1 MVTDAPHRELRT
13 SKARHA
19 RPPPSGP
26 LCDDVRMEPT
36 SEVLR
41 YAAFTTTPDGGNPA
55 GVVLDATRLDDARMQ
70 AIAADVGYA
79 ETVFVTEAAVDGD
92 SRRNR
97 VRYFSPIAEV
107 PFCGHAT
114 IALAVALSGRDGAGT
129 FIFETPVG
137 PVAIET
143 AGQGAAVTASF
154 TSVEP
159 RVTEFPDGVL
169 STLLGLLGV
178 DRGELH
184 PAYPPMIAFAG
195 NWHPIL
201 VFAERKTFDSFVFDP
216 DSMRTLMDAQ
226 NWAGTVTTLYE
237 MGAGRVRR
245 AQPLPGGHHHRR
257 SGDRLGC
264 RFLRR
269 IPPLALARG
278 AAQPRDRAPRQ
289 PCRPPERAHRRHSS
303 VRRDYRERWS
313 RRDQLNRTSR
323 RRRHRRER
331 ATLPVRVVRE
341 PARGLLRAGVLAA
354 SRGRRFP
361 GPVPAQGR
369 MVE

>member
-1 MVTDAPHRELRT
+1 
-13 SKARHA
+13 
-19 RPPPSGP
+19 
-26 LCDDVRMEPT
+26 MEPT

-41 YAAFTTTPDGGNPA
+41 YAAFTNSPDGGNPA
-55 GVVLDATRLDDARMQ
+55 GVVLDASRLDDARMQ

-114 IALAVALSGRDGAGT
+114 IALAVALSGRDGAAT

-143 AGQGAAVTASF
+143 AGQGGAVTASF

-159 RVTEFPDGVL
+159 QVTDFPDRVL

-184 PAYPPMIAFAG
+184 PAYPPMVAFAG

-201 VFAERKTFDSFVFDP
+201 VIAKRKTFDSFVFDP

-237 MGAGRVRR
+237 MAPGEFDSRNLFPVGTITEDPATGSAAASFGAYLRLLSLVEPPSRVILHQGSHVGRPSV
-245 AQPLPGGHHHRR
+245 LTV
-257 SGDRLGC
+257 D
-264 RFLRR
+264 
-269 IPPLALARG
+269 IPPSGGIVVSGG
-278 AAQPRDRAPRQ
+278 A
-289 PCRPPERAHRRHSS
+289 
-303 VRRDYRERWS
+303 
-313 RRDQLNRTSR
+313 
-323 RRRHRRER
+323 
-331 ATLPVRVVRE
+331 
-341 PARGLLRAGVLAA
+341 
-354 SRGRRFP
+354 
-361 GPVPAQGR
+361 
-369 MVE
+369 VEIS

>member
-1 MVTDAPHRELRT
+1 
-13 SKARHA
+13 
-19 RPPPSGP
+19 
-26 LCDDVRMEPT
+26 MEPT

-92 SRRNR
+92 ARRNR

-129 FIFETPVG
+129 FIFDTPVG

-169 STLLGLLGV
+169 SALLGLLGV

-216 DSMRTLMDAQ
+216 DSVRTLMDAQ

-237 MGAGRVRR
+237 MKADEMGPGEFDARNLFPVGTITEDPATGSAAASFGGYLRLLSLVEPPSRVIVH
-245 AQPLPGGHHHRR
+245 QGGHVGRP
-257 SGDRLGC
+257 SVLTVD
-264 RFLRR
+264 
-269 IPPLALARG
+269 IPPSGGIIVSGG
-278 AAQPRDRAPRQ
+278 A
-289 PCRPPERAHRRHSS
+289 
-303 VRRDYRERWS
+303 
-313 RRDQLNRTSR
+313 
-323 RRRHRRER
+323 
-331 ATLPVRVVRE
+331 
-341 PARGLLRAGVLAA
+341 
-354 SRGRRFP
+354 
-361 GPVPAQGR
+361 
-369 MVE
+369 VEIS